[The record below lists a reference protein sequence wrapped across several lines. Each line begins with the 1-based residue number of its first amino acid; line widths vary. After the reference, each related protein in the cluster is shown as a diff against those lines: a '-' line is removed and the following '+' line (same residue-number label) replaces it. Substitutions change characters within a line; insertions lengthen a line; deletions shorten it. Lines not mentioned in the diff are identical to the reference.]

1 MSQHL
6 SSTEVSSTP
15 AKTPRES
22 NIWWIARDWT
32 MGATNPI
39 IIYDMY
45 SFEASPNMGV
55 SFMASAIEISK
66 ISHLIIKAGKS
77 LSYFN
82 KILKFLLNISQ
93 LLNCHERKKK
103 TRCQFCLF
111 CLPCFVFNLW
121 WHVMGASAASKREI
135 PLCDDEM
142 CQGRSTPYV
151 GDGHPTFNREPL

>member
-1 MSQHL
+1 
-6 SSTEVSSTP
+6 
-15 AKTPRES
+15 
-22 NIWWIARDWT
+22 

-66 ISHLIIKAGKS
+66 LSHRIIKAGKS

-93 LLNCHERKKK
+93 LLNCHERKK
-103 TRCQFCLF
+103 RVAR
-111 CLPCFVFNLW
+111 FVFLFAMFCFQSVVIC
-121 WHVMGASAASKREI
+121 HGSLS
-135 PLCDDEM
+135 DE
-142 CQGRSTPYV
+142 QK
-151 GDGHPTFNREPL
+151 GDSSLG

>member
-1 MSQHL
+1 
-6 SSTEVSSTP
+6 
-15 AKTPRES
+15 
-22 NIWWIARDWT
+22 

-93 LLNCHERKKK
+93 LLNCHERKKNALSV
-103 TRCQFCLF
+103 LF
-111 CLPCFVFNLW
+111 VLFAMFRFQSVVTCHGSL
-121 WHVMGASAASKREI
+121 SS
-135 PLCDDEM
+135 
-142 CQGRSTPYV
+142 
-151 GDGHPTFNREPL
+151 